1 MKYYMK
7 TYDEKNTKK
16 QLVYFAEISTLLV
29 LPCSVISKRTATA
42 RYTNLKVSA
51 VTFLQTIFFLLLE
64 LKAQKRVA

>member
-1 MKYYMK
+1 MK

-16 QLVYFAEISTLLV
+16 QLVYSAEISTLLV

>member
-16 QLVYFAEISTLLV
+16 QLVYSAEISTLLV

>member
-16 QLVYFAEISTLLV
+16 QPVYSAEISTLLV
-29 LPCSVISKRTATA
+29 LPCSVISQRIATA

-64 LKAQKRVA
+64 LKAQKE

>member
-16 QLVYFAEISTLLV
+16 QLVYSAEISTLLV

-51 VTFLQTIFFLLLE
+51 VTFLQTIFFLLFE